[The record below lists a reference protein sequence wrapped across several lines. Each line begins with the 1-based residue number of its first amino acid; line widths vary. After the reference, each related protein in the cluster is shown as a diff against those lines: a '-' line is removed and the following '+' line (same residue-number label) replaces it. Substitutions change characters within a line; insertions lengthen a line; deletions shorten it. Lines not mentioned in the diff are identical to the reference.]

1 MQINLGSLYMPD
13 NLKPFMPLIY
23 RLYVNYGEQEYPL
36 CKQERVRID
45 EKIILDYVVDYVMRI
60 QSRSRS

>member
-1 MQINLGSLYMPD
+1 MPD